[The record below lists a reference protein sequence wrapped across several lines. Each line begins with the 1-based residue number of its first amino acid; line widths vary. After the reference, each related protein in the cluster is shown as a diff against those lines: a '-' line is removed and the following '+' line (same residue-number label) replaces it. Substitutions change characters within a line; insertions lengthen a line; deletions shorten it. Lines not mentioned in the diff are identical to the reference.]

1 MNVVNIEKKRVV
13 EEFSISSTSV
23 WQREKKEVHRKR
35 EGEDQVICIC
45 FAAFLAAANP
55 QRQGLSLSPLFKWML
70 ISSDVNREIR
80 CLLFNPPPLTL
91 SIEKFKHGNNTFAI
105 KVLPS
110 YFGQAFKT
118 FNRSAANLFF
128 YFRVGPICRS
138 EFLFPLLLLFLPIY
152 GCRAISQYYTVIRIY
167 THFVHAFFSFYYYSS
182 IHKWGHF
189 GFNSGL
195 LTKR

>member
-138 EFLFPLLLLFLPIY
+138 EFFISSSSSFFTNLRVSGNQPILHRYTYIYTLCACIFLFLLLF
-152 GCRAISQYYTVIRIY
+152 
-167 THFVHAFFSFYYYSS
+167 VH
-182 IHKWGHF
+182 
-189 GFNSGL
+189 
-195 LTKR
+195 T